1 MDPFDFLREEH
12 SSVLRE
18 LYALDHQLGWL
29 ESSAPPV
36 SRRAL
41 VQLLSTSQKLASD
54 LSFHFQ
60 KEEKALYP
68 LLERRM
74 ADNAEPVLLMRE
86 EHKRLSAHLDSFTSE
101 VMRML
106 REHDTRKTWE
116 LSSKLQDLRSELSD
130 HVSLEEK
137 VLFWLAE
144 IHLSR
149 RERNKVFSGF
159 FAFER
164 PERES
169 TPSRPLRAELSASS
183 PKLYTPRPP

>member
-1 MDPFDFLREEH
+1 MDPLGSLREEH
-12 SSVLRE
+12 SSALRE
-18 LYALDHQLGWL
+18 LYTLDRQLGWL

-36 SRRAL
+36 TRRAL

-54 LSFHFQ
+54 LSSHFQ
-60 KEEKALYP
+60 KEEKTLYP

-74 ADNAEPVLLMRE
+74 ADKAEPVILMRE
-86 EHKRLSAHLDSFTSE
+86 EHKRLSARLDSFTSE

-106 REHDTRKTWE
+106 KEHDTRKTWE

-130 HVSLEEK
+130 HVSREEE

-149 RERNKVFSGF
+149 NDRNKIY
-159 FAFER
+159 
-164 PERES
+164 
-169 TPSRPLRAELSASS
+169 AELSQTRNETGAAASS
-183 PKLYTPRPP
+183 TPDRLA

>member
-1 MDPFDFLREEH
+1 M
-12 SSVLRE
+12 LRE

-36 SRRAL
+36 TRRAL

-101 VMRML
+101 VTRML

-149 RERNKVFSGF
+149 RERNKVFSGL